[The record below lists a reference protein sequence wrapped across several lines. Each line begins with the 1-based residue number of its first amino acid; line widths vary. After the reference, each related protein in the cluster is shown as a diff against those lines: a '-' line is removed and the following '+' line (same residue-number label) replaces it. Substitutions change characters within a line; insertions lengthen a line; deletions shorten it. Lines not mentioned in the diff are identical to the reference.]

1 MGSDRHALEPLRK
14 LASSEP
20 ITSIKFF
27 KDQPDTLVT
36 GVKGQFVR
44 LYDLRGKT
52 TVSRRYDFAE
62 TYQ

>member
-1 MGSDRHALEPLRK
+1 LRK

-44 LYDLRGKT
+44 IYDLRGEQT
-52 TVSRRYDFAE
+52 FSCASGPLIWIIF
-62 TYQ
+62 